1 MKHPHIVF
9 KPSSYD
15 VSGAPTGLVRDWDQ
29 ATRVTVTGQDDTG
42 DDGDVEYTVTVRAE
56 CPIVR
61 NSDPQVRHS
70 CGYGSVASVILP
82 FTNADDDLPEVS
94 PSPAPSPG
102 ALTAGPSFGA
112 ASIDDQSWTE
122 NAAITALALP
132 EATGGSGSLTYTLS
146 PDLPDGVSRDTTTH
160 RVTGTPTAAQ
170 TRTQYTWT
178 ATDGND
184 AAAELRFHITVAPDP
199 SPSFAAGVPDKQWV
213 QNVPITSF
221 YLPEATGGSGNLTY
235 TLTPDLPGGVSRN
248 AATRLVSGTP
258 TAAMAR
264 TKYTWTATD
273 AEGRS
278 AAAQFH
284 ITVAATGIIV
294 SKSWSGGRG
303 QTSEDGGAATFTVRL
318 SARPAPNAIVSI
330 SSGDSTEGSVAPSQI
345 NFLETAESSPEGS
358 VSAWNSPYTV
368 TVTGRDDDAVDGAV
382 DYAVTLSAACESP
395 TPNCGYASVPSVSIG
410 MTNADN
416 DVAEISA
423 TPEPE
428 ANSPPAIVN
437 PGSKSYQQGETISAF
452 DITVSDADA
461 DDTVSV
467 SVTGLPSGLAYD
479 SDAGQVSGAVAA
491 DAVVKDYTA
500 TITAN
505 DGVNDAVTDTFTV
518 TVTAPPSVNRP
529 PVIANP
535 GNKTYRQGEAIAA
548 FDITV
553 TDADD
558 DVVSVS
564 VSGLPGG
571 LAYDSDAGQ
580 VSGTV
585 AAGAVVKDYTATITA
600 SDGVNSDVTDDFTVT
615 VTAPP
620 PSNSPPVITNPGNKS
635 YRQGATIAAFDIT
648 VTDADDDVV
657 SVSVSGLPGGLAYDS
672 DAGQVSGT
680 VAADAAVKDYTAT
693 ITANDGVN
701 DAVADTFTVAV
712 TASAPAPA
720 PTPVNRPPV
729 IANPGDKR
737 YRQGQAIR
745 AFSIV
750 VTDPDPGDRVAV
762 TLGGLPRGLTY
773 DAGASAVLGRVAYD
787 AAPGGY
793 TATITARD
801 GHNRPVTDSFR
812 ITVSVRPT
820 PTPTPRPRPTQ
831 PPANAPPVIV
841 NPGDKTYEQGETI
854 APFDIVVSDADPG
867 DTVVVS
873 LTGLPDGLS
882 YDEDSGSV
890 SGAVAADAV
899 SKAYAVTITADD
911 GVNPAVNDDFTIT
924 VTAAAIQFPTPP
936 PASVTTAPTPAPVPP
951 PNAPPAIVNPG
962 DKTYGQGET
971 IAAFDIIVTDADPAD
986 TIVVSVT
993 GLPAGLRYRPATAD
1007 VAGRVAPDAAPGYYI
1022 AIIVATDGVNPAV
1035 TANFVVTVTATA
1047 ILAPTPEPTPTSPPA
1062 PAAVNTP
1069 PVIVNPGD
1077 KTYAQGEAIAGFDIT
1092 VTDAEDAPLV
1102 SVTGLPAGL
1111 RYGGGAVRGTVAANA
1126 VVKSYPVT
1134 ITAADGVNPAVTAGF
1149 TITVTAAAIL
1159 APAPTPTATPVPA
1172 PTRSPAVA
1180 NTPPVIANPGDK
1192 TYEQGATIAAF
1203 PIIVTDA
1210 DPEDTVVVSVT
1221 GLPAGLRYDPGAAQV
1236 AGTVAGDAPARR
1248 YRVAITAADGVNP
1261 AVRAAFAIRITEA
1274 DDDSGAG
1281 AGTRPAVIVLPAAT
1295 PEPTP
1300 APAATPVPMPLPTP
1314 LPTIVPT
1321 PTPTLMPTP
1330 TLVPMPTPTI
1340 APTPVSTPTPTPTLP
1355 PTPALTLTPT
1365 PTPTPT
1371 PSDDDDD
1378 DDDNPGGSGGAGG
1391 GSGNSGDD
1399 DDDDGSGGA
1408 TTASSASPAP
1418 TGAPPAAAETLTVGQ
1433 ISDLLELLRNGRRN
1447 PAGPQPVSAAITPAE
1462 LIAAMARLRHSGG
1475 GPTPTPVSDRS
1486 GGGGPSVTPTPT
1498 LLPTPTLGA
1507 VAGRLPADVTPTPPP
1522 AAPADAG
1529 GAPASPYW
1537 WLWLLLLLVL
1547 LLLFVGYLFSR
1558 RRRRNAV

>member
-1 MKHPHIVF
+1 M
-9 KPSSYD
+9 
-15 VSGAPTGLVRDWDQ
+15 
-29 ATRVTVTGQDDTG
+29 
-42 DDGDVEYTVTVRAE
+42 
-56 CPIVR
+56 
-61 NSDPQVRHS
+61 
-70 CGYGSVASVILP
+70 
-82 FTNADDDLPEVS
+82 
-94 PSPAPSPG
+94 
-102 ALTAGPSFGA
+102 
-112 ASIDDQSWTE
+112 
-122 NAAITALALP
+122 
-132 EATGGSGSLTYTLS
+132 
-146 PDLPDGVSRDTTTH
+146 SRDTTTH

-184 AAAELRFHITVAPDP
+184 ATAELRFHITVAPDP

-284 ITVAATGIIV
+284 ITVAAAGIIV

-318 SARPAPNAIVSI
+318 SAPPAPNAIVSI

-382 DYAVTLSAACESP
+382 DYAVTLSAACESL

-428 ANSPPAIVN
+428 PNSPPVIVN
-437 PGSKSYQQGETISAF
+437 PGSKSYEQGETISAF

-467 SVTGLPSGLAYD
+467 SVSGLPSGLAYD
-479 SDAGQVSGAVAA
+479 SDAGQVSGSVAA
-491 DAVVKDYTA
+491 DAAVKDYTA

-518 TVTAPPSVNRP
+518 TVTAPPPANRP
-529 PVIANP
+529 PAIANP
-535 GNKTYRQGEAIAA
+535 GNKSYRQGEAITA

-564 VSGLPGG
+564 VSGLPSG
-571 LAYDSDAGQ
+571 LAYDSDAGR

-600 SDGVNSDVTDDFTVT
+600 NDGVNSDVTETFTVT
-615 VTAPP
+615 VTAAAPP
-620 PSNSPPVITNPGNKS
+620 PSNASPVIANPGNKT
-635 YRQGATIAAFDIT
+635 YRQGEAITAFDIT
-648 VTDADDDVV
+648 VTDADDDAV

-701 DAVADTFTVAV
+701 DAVTDTFTVTV
-712 TASAPAPA
+712 TAAASAPTPA

-737 YRQGQAIR
+737 YRQGEAIR

-750 VTDPDPGDRVAV
+750 VTDPDPGDRIAV
-762 TLGGLPRGLTY
+762 TLGGLPAGLTY
-773 DAGASAVLGRVAYD
+773 DAGASAVLGRVADD

-801 GHNRPVTDSFR
+801 GHNRPVTESFR

-873 LTGLPDGLS
+873 LAGLPDGLS

-890 SGAVAADAV
+890 AGAVAADAV
-899 SKAYAVTITADD
+899 SKAYSVTITADD
-911 GVNPAVNDDFTIT
+911 GVNPAVADDFTIT
-924 VTAAAIQFPTPP
+924 VAAAAVQFPTPP

-951 PNAPPAIVNPG
+951 PNAPPVIVNPG
-962 DKTYGQGET
+962 DKTYEQGET

-993 GLPAGLRYRPATAD
+993 GLPAGLRYRAATAD

-1077 KTYAQGEAIAGFDIT
+1077 KTYAQGEVIAGFDIT

-1111 RYGGGAVRGTVAANA
+1111 RYAGGAVRGTVAANA

-1159 APAPTPTATPVPA
+1159 APAPTATPTPTPVPAPTATPPPTPTPA
-1172 PTRSPAVA
+1172 PTRSPAAA

-1203 PIIVTDA
+1203 AIIVTDA

-1236 AGTVAGDAPARR
+1236 AGAVAGDAPARR
-1248 YRVAITAADGVNP
+1248 YPVAITAADGVNP
-1261 AVRAAFAIRITEA
+1261 AVRAAFAIHITAA

-1295 PEPTP
+1295 PGPTP
-1300 APAATPVPMPLPTP
+1300 APAATPAPTP
-1314 LPTIVPT
+1314 LPTPVPTIAPT

-1330 TLVPMPTPTI
+1330 APTPAI
-1340 APTPVSTPTPTPTLP
+1340 APTPVSTPAPTPTLP
-1355 PTPALTLTPT
+1355 PTPALPLTPT
-1365 PTPTPT
+1365 PTPTPS

-1378 DDDNPGGSGGAGG
+1378 DDDNPGGGSGGAGG
-1391 GSGNSGDD
+1391 GGNSSSGDD
-1399 DDDDGSGGA
+1399 DDDDSNGA
-1408 TTASSASPAP
+1408 TTAASPVP

-1447 PAGPQPVSAAITPAE
+1447 PAAPQPVSAAITPAE
-1462 LIAAMARLRHSGG
+1462 LIAAMARLRHSDGG
-1475 GPTPTPVSDRS
+1475 GPTATPEPDRS
-1486 GGGGPSVTPTPT
+1486 GGGPSVTPTPT
-1498 LLPTPTLGA
+1498 PLPTPTLGA

-1522 AAPADAG
+1522 AAPG
-1529 GAPASPYW
+1529 MSEGAPASPYW